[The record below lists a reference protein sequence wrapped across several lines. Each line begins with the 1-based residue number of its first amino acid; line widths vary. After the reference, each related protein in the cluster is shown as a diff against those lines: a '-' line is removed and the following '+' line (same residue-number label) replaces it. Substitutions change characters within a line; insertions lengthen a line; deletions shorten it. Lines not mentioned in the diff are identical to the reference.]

1 MTILP
6 DAFLVKVHMK
16 QKYFSYY
23 SFMHNRQ
30 VSIIPLLFQVGVDIQ
45 QWGSNTIQ
53 NVKNSNVGKKVE
65 KDTSSKYDP
74 QILSKVNTYSFQVLN
89 RHCHRLFPIESSS
102 LSIPQIKLSDPIN
115 PVFVHS
121 LCIPL
126 FELIGSRGIEK
137 QKVDHSIFHY
147 ASRISQQC
155 GAGSLIFC
163 KSGKDRTG
171 MQVTFQQSQLL
182 DDRDFEQM
190 NTGSSL
196 NNLRGVMRL
205 HGTRIFICEK
215 NIGTPKYAF
224 NSLQLQFMPDVLRP
238 PTGAIAGVLKG
249 GAVFRGE
256 GMVES

>member
-1 MTILP
+1 
-6 DAFLVKVHMK
+6 
-16 QKYFSYY
+16 
-23 SFMHNRQ
+23 MHNRQ
-30 VSIIPLLFQVGVDIQ
+30 IVILPLLFQVGVDIQ

-65 KDTSSKYDP
+65 KDASSMSDP
-74 QILSKVNTYSFQVLN
+74 KILSKVNSYSFQVLN
-89 RHCHRLFPIESSS
+89 RHCHRLFPTESSA
-102 LSIPQIKLSDPIN
+102 LCIPQINLLDSIN
-115 PVFVHS
+115 PVFVHP
-121 LCIPL
+121 LCTPL
-126 FELIGSRGIEK
+126 FQLVDPGNVEK
-137 QKVDHSIFHY
+137 QKIEHSIFHY

-171 MQVTFQQSQLL
+171 MQVTYQQSQVL
-182 DDRDFEQM
+182 DDRSFEHI
-190 NTGSSL
+190 NTGSSI
-196 NNLRGVMRL
+196 NNLRGIMRL

-224 NSLQLQFMPDVLRP
+224 NSLQLQFMPEVLRP